1 MIAILEGNRSYL
13 NLFPYGEPQL
23 GKRGVYREMGDADQA
38 KQLAMLWVLSL
49 SDGRHSLL
57 DISERSG
64 FDFELVRSAAD
75 ILTRCTILRDAND
88 QQSA

>member
-1 MIAILEGNRSYL
+1 MIAILEGNRSFL

-49 SDGRHSLL
+49 SDGRNSLL
-57 DISERSG
+57 AIAERSG
-64 FDFELVRSAAD
+64 IDFEMVRDAAD
-75 ILTRCTILRDAND
+75 MLAKCGILRSTEDHKEP
-88 QQSA
+88 